1 MQNKI
6 DFVGTKNTYNEIL
19 FLVIFDE
26 VSVVS
31 VGM

>member
-1 MQNKI
+1 MQDKI

-19 FLVIFDE
+19 FLGIFDK
-26 VSVVS
+26 VSFS